1 MCWVTWTCEIHL
13 VAVCIN
19 DLLMQICLFATSSL
33 MSIENCN
40 SPGLHKCES
49 DCFVTGSGV
58 SLWKRVSVCLEMSTS
73 AGKKGFQSPPHR
85 NSTSR
90 RKPSRP
96 VSASVHKPFNL
107 LFLLLWTKEP
117 CHDLTK
123 NPVWCSI
130 DVHDLKILCCC
141 EMLMSKYYTIPRK
154 GVNHKF
160 GLKID
165 VSNRRLTSQ

>member
-1 MCWVTWTCEIHL
+1 MCCVTWTCEIHP

-19 DLLMQICLFATSSL
+19 DLLMQICLFVKSSL
-33 MSIENCN
+33 MSIANCN
-40 SPGLHKCES
+40 SLGLHKCEN

-73 AGKKGFQSPPHR
+73 AGKKGFQSPQHR

-107 LFLLLWTKEP
+107 LFLLLWTEES
-117 CHDLTK
+117 CHDLNK

-130 DVHDLKILCCC
+130 DVHDLKILCSC
-141 EMLMSKYYTIPRK
+141 EMLMSKFYTIPRREWIINL
-154 GVNHKF
+154 V
-160 GLKID
+160 
-165 VSNRRLTSQ
+165 